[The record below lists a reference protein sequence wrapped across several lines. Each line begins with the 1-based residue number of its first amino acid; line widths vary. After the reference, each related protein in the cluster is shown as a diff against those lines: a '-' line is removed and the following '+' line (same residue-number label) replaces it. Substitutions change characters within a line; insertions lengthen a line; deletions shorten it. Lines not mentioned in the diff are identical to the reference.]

1 MCKLSQ
7 CIQCGKTINQ
17 DQLNGRCDTC
27 NERVRRQDAEGNKIR
42 RYQDSKKNKKKKAK
56 VLELDLERL
65 ADTIEE

>member
-7 CIQCGKTINQ
+7 CIQCGKTINH

-27 NERVRRQDAEGNKIR
+27 NERVRRQDAERNKIR
-42 RYQDSKKNKKKKAK
+42 RYQDSKKKKAK

>member
-7 CIQCGKTINQ
+7 CIQCGKTINH

-27 NERVRRQDAEGNKIR
+27 NERVRRQDAERNKIR

-56 VLELDLERL
+56 VIELDLERL